1 MNWKLKNYLFPK
13 KYLLGLFIV
22 QILALNLPIIQ
33 REMTI
38 ASGELHS
45 FQTVPIDPR
54 DLFRGR
60 YVILNFKENE
70 REFDFSCQNS
80 DYFER
85 QKEKIYVEVVKNGEF
100 SELKNIS
107 HRPEFAQYL
116 TIKDYYCYNNKLTL
130 RLPFERYYANE
141 YEAPKL
147 EQEVRNAKLNVW
159 INKGNYA
166 IKDLEPL
173 PEIKS
178 E

>member
-45 FQTVPIDPR
+45 FKTIPIDPR

-60 YVILNFKENE
+60 YVILNFSENE
-70 REFDFSCQNS
+70 RKLPMECPRYDS
-80 DYFER
+80 R
-85 QKEKIYVEVVKNGEF
+85 PKKLYVEVVKNGEF
-100 SELKNIS
+100 SELKNIG
-107 HRPEFAQYL
+107 FAPTFQQYI
-116 TIKDYYCYNNKLTL
+116 TVKEYYCYDNAVSV

-141 YEAPKL
+141 YEAPRL
-147 EQEVRNAKLNVW
+147 EQEVKNAKLNVW